1 MNKLGGE
8 LHVTCD
14 NDHKN
19 EENNLEKR
27 TINVNSVLETVS
39 MLKNV
44 SGIYISALFEEWSNI
59 FFYEV

>member
-44 SGIYISALFEEWSNI
+44 SGIYISALFEE
-59 FFYEV
+59 